1 MIKNIFYEIRKNK
14 INYKLKIPITY
25 SYNNIISSIITFR
38 KFNGIYNFGLYY
50 YNNKQ
55 KKNIGG
61 INWSN
66 FSYKSY
72 IKRKIIQCKK

>member
-55 KKNIGG
+55 KKISEELTGLILV
-61 INWSN
+61 INLIL
-66 FSYKSY
+66 KG
-72 IKRKIIQCKK
+72 K